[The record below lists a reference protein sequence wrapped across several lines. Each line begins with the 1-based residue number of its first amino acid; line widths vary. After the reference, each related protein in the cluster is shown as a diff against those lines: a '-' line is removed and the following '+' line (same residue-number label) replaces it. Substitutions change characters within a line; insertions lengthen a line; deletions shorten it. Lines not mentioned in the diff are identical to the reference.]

1 MENETFLMKDLKK
14 KSKTLPFITGFLVGA
29 VIGGVLGIF
38 IISPILILL
47 LSFLGII
54 QGDTLPQWTGTL
66 VSFTV
71 ILSINIGIYIG
82 VKWRLKAAVKRVN
95 EEELKQ

>member
-1 MENETFLMKDLKK
+1 MKNESKK
-14 KSKTLPFITGFLVGA
+14 KSKTLPFIIGLIIGA

-38 IISPILILL
+38 IISPVLVLL
-47 LSFLGII
+47 LSVLGII
-54 QGDTLPQWTGTL
+54 QGDTLPQWAGTL

-82 VKWRLKAAVKRVN
+82 VKWRLKAALNRGSDK
-95 EEELKQ
+95 

>member
-1 MENETFLMKDLKK
+1 MKDLKK
-14 KSKTLPFITGFLVGA
+14 KSKTIPFITGLLIGA

-47 LSFLGII
+47 LSFLGVI

-82 VKWRLKAAVKRVN
+82 VKWRLKAVEKKGN
-95 EEELKQ
+95 EEKLKQ